1 MMSKKFGVDISV
13 WQKRIDFEKLKAEGV
28 EFVIARA
35 MYGNAKDT
43 EFENN
48 YYKAQMSKMPFG
60 CYQWGRASNPA
71 QAREEAQIL
80 YENCLKGK
88 KFEYPIYYDVED
100 SILMNLGVQEL
111 TEVIKAWAEYL
122 EDRGYFVGV
131 YMNQSAFNNE
141 VNGEELQKLYSQ
153 WRAYWTTENNKPNCD
168 MWQFGGETNLIKSN
182 MLAGYICDQDYAYI
196 DFESIIRQKGLNG
209 FGAEL
214 SRKVMKSND
223 EIAQEVR
230 EGKWGNGEARRQAL
244 LIEGYNYF
252 AIQQIVTRLVN
263 ENKEQYYTIQKGDTL
278 SSIAQKFNTTV
289 SQLSNWNNIKN
300 INLIIAGKTIR
311 VK

>member
-48 YYKAQMSKMPFG
+48 YFKAQNSKMPFG

-182 MLAGYICDQDYAYI
+182 MVAGYICDQDYAYI

-214 SRKVMKSND
+214 SRKVMKSNE
-223 EIAQEVR
+223 EIANEIR

>member
-1 MMSKKFGVDISV
+1 
-13 WQKRIDFEKLKAEGV
+13 
-28 EFVIARA
+28 

-48 YYKAQMSKMPFG
+48 YFKAQNSKMPFG

-182 MLAGYICDQDYAYI
+182 MVAGYICDQDYAYI

-214 SRKVMKSND
+214 SRKVMKSNE
-223 EIAQEVR
+223 EIANEIR

>member
-1 MMSKKFGVDISV
+1 MSKKFGVDISV
-13 WQKRIDFEKLKAEGV
+13 WQKRINFETLKSEGV

-48 YYKAQMSKMPFG
+48 YFKAQNSKMPFG

-153 WRAYWTTENNKPNCD
+153 WRAYWTTEENKPKCD

-182 MLAGYICDQDYAYI
+182 VLAGYICDQDYAYI
-196 DFESIIRQKGLNG
+196 DFETIIRQKGLNG
-209 FGAEL
+209 YGVEL
-214 SRKVMKSND
+214 TRKVVKSNE
-223 EIAQEVR
+223 EIAREIR

-244 LIEGYNYF
+244 LLEGYNYF
-252 AIQQIVTRLVN
+252 AIQKIVNSLVN

-278 SSIAQKFNTTV
+278 SGIAQKFGTSV

>member
-1 MMSKKFGVDISV
+1 MMSKKFGVDISG
-13 WQKRIDFEKLKAEGV
+13 WQKRIDFEKLKTEGV

-182 MLAGYICDQDYAYI
+182 MVAGYICDQDYAYI

-214 SRKVMKSND
+214 SRKVMKSNE
-223 EIAQEVR
+223 EIAREVR

-252 AIQQIVTRLVN
+252 AIQQIVNKLVN

-278 SSIAQKFNTTV
+278 SSIARKFNTTE

>member
-48 YYKAQMSKMPFG
+48 YYKDQMSKMPFG

>member
-1 MMSKKFGVDISV
+1 MMSKKFGVDISG

-48 YYKAQMSKMPFG
+48 YFKAQSSKMPFG

-182 MLAGYICDQDYAYI
+182 MVAGYICDQDYAYI

-214 SRKVMKSND
+214 SRKVMKSNE
-223 EIAQEVR
+223 EIAREII

-252 AIQQIVTRLVN
+252 AIQQIVNSLVN
-263 ENKEQYYTIQKGDTL
+263 KNKEQYYTIQKGDTL
-278 SSIAQKFNTTV
+278 SEIAQKFGTSV

-300 INLIIAGKTIR
+300 INLIIGGKTIR

>member
-43 EFENN
+43 EFDNN

>member
-48 YYKAQMSKMPFG
+48 YFKAQNSKMPFG

-153 WRAYWTTENNKPNCD
+153 WRAYWTTEENKPNCD

-214 SRKVMKSND
+214 SRKVMKSNE
-223 EIAQEVR
+223 EIAREVR

-278 SSIAQKFNTTV
+278 SSIAKKFNTTV